1 MILPANRCLSSLH
14 SHFNGSGPGI
24 HRKKRRQGRQARS
37 TMPSNDTRMQARL
50 GAKVEKVVSKMT
62 LIVDKLRDSH
72 TQSLF
77 CVTRMALAMSGVTDR
92 HLHRQCQ
99 RRTVCARSS
108 KRRRHRRARVPV
120 VHGGGGKRQRRARR
134 MVMTCASARV
144 TRNARDARD
153 ARCNRPLSHPPSPTP
168 HLVRAI
174 ERRASA
180 AAAATRAC
188 PGGTEI
194 GDDARDA
201 R

>member
-1 MILPANRCLSSLH
+1 MAYTFIVRNHHIDSTSQVQAYYHYHTRIPVVRGG
-14 SHFNGSGPGI
+14 NG
-24 HRKKRRQGRQARS
+24 KRRWRVRACVCVFV
-37 TMPSNDTRMQARL
+37 AL
-50 GAKVEKVVSKMT
+50 MT
-62 LIVDKLRDSH
+62 L
-72 TQSLF
+72 
-77 CVTRMALAMSGVTDR
+77 AMCGVTDR

>member
-1 MILPANRCLSSLH
+1 MI
-14 SHFNGSGPGI
+14 GV
-24 HRKKRRQGRQARS
+24 ARWLF
-37 TMPSNDTRMQARL
+37 TFLGGALL
-50 GAKVEKVVSKMT
+50 GAGLVLHGQVALARYMRQE
-62 LIVDKLRDSH
+62 VDNTFFLWRAIGH
-72 TQSLF
+72 ATFAFQGGE
-77 CVTRMALAMSGVTDR
+77 TRMALAMCGVTDR